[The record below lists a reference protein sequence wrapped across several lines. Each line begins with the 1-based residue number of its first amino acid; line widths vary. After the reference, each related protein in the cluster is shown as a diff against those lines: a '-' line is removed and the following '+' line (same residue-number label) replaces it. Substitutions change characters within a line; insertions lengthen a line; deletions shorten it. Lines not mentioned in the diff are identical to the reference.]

1 MSDFPAAPQEAI
13 FYENELV
20 YACLASYPLAKGHS
34 IVVWKEPKEDLSD
47 LNKSEYTQ
55 LMNVVDQVRNALI
68 QTLGVEKVY
77 LMYLDEIRHVHWH
90 LIPAHNHEGLNVLQH
105 KPTELKNFSM
115 AVLIR
120 KKLS

>member
-13 FYENELV
+13 FYETELV

-77 LMYLDEIRHVHWH
+77 LMYLDEIKHVHWH